1 MHEEQWQH
9 TAHTSVGNVVT
20 ACALETGPPKDQMK
34 PAVDTS
40 IRSVALAGSANQR
53 EDLERKLRCHP
64 LAVKDPEDAI
74 CTWIECAKD
83 QRFWAEVTEE
93 CDVALPCTPVPAR
106 VAGVGHK
113 KASGHTEDPN
123 HQVKPWLWE
132 RAEETDKLR
141 KTLRGEGRLNTL
153 P

>member
-1 MHEEQWQH
+1 MV
-9 TAHTSVGNVVT
+9 SVG
-20 ACALETGPPKDQMK
+20 AIETGAPKDQK
-34 PAVDTS
+34 RPAADTS
-40 IRSVALAGSANQR
+40 VRSVPAAG
-53 EDLERKLRCHP
+53 DFTKW
-64 LAVKDPEDAI
+64 KDPEDAL

-83 QRFWAEVTEE
+83 QRSWAEVTEE

-132 RAEETDKLR
+132 RAEETDKPTISIEE
-141 KTLRGEGRLNTL
+141 K
-153 P
+153 